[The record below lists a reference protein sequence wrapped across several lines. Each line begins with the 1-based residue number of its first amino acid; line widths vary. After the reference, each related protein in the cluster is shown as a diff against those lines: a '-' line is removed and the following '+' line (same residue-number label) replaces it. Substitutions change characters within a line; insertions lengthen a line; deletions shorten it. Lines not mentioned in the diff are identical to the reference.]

1 MTVLAAP
8 RKSVVALVPTSR
20 IWAIVCLAL
29 AIPMVAV
36 TIALANDKTQTVVII
51 AGEAIAYAGIM
62 LLALRRGI
70 ADPPE
75 PIAVSRAELP
85 PVMTIG
91 RQVGVYGSLL
101 AAGYAGLTYWGLAQH
116 PQSVFSVGIA
126 LATPAITWFQY
137 SRARRM
143 EHDLRGELFVTQFG
157 WRKKD
162 RPAYVVRPGP
172 AA

>member
-8 RKSVVALVPTSR
+8 RKSVVALVPASR
-20 IWAIVCLAL
+20 LWAIVCLAL

-62 LLALRRGI
+62 LLALRRGS

-91 RQVGVYGSLL
+91 RQVGVV
-101 AAGYAGLTYWGLAQH
+101 GYAGLTYWGLGSTLSPCSA
-116 PQSVFSVGIA
+116 
-126 LATPAITWFQY
+126 
-137 SRARRM
+137 
-143 EHDLRGELFVTQFG
+143 
-157 WRKKD
+157 
-162 RPAYVVRPGP
+162 
-172 AA
+172 